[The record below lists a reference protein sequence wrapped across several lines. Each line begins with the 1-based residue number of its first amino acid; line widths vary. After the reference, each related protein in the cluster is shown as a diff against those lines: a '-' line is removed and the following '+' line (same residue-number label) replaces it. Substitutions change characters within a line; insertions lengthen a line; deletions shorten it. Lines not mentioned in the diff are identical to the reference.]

1 MNPFPRTSEPAEPR
15 ATTARRHGRPWRT
28 ALGSVAVATGL
39 ALGLAACGSSS
50 SSSPSSSS
58 SAPTTVQL
66 ATQSGPSVV
75 YESLVIVTGSM
86 THHPGWPQ
94 YVDSAQLHF
103 PAHTK
108 IVLTIT
114 SYDDGT
120 SPLTSSYASYDKV
133 QGTLGG
139 DELVNGQPVTSVPN
153 AQIAHTFSVP
163 SLGLNL
169 PIPAAPTVSSSQPRQ
184 PVQVTATFE
193 LSKTG
198 DFTWYCFA
206 PCGTGADG
214 MGGPMTTPG
223 YMTGQVV
230 VYA

>member
-1 MNPFPRTSEPAEPR
+1 MNPIISPSEPAEPPVER
-15 ATTARRHGRPWRT
+15 RERRHGRPWRA

-50 SSSPSSSS
+50 SSSPSSSK
-58 SAPTTVQL
+58 PTTVQL
-66 ATQSGPSVV
+66 ASQRGPSVV

-120 SPLTSSYASYDKV
+120 SPLTSAYQSYDKV
-133 QGTLGG
+133 QGTIGG

-184 PVQVTATFE
+184 PIQVTATFE

-230 VYA
+230 VY